1 FFIMKVVISYPPL
14 NTKGHPTLG
23 QNRQFQW
30 FHNPSYIYP
39 MVPASAATLLAKN
52 GCEVIWNDAIAEE
65 WEYPRYL
72 KFMEDTQPDL
82 VAIETKTPTVRQYW
96 RIIGEL
102 KEKLPDTK
110 FVLMGDHVTA
120 LPEET
125 MQNSV
130 VDYALTG
137 GDFDFLLLSLVD
149 HLRDKTPL
157 SSGIWYREN
166 GQILNTGKFQ
176 LVGSLKMLP
185 FIDRDLTKWQLY
197 GEKIYRRTPFTYT
210 MAGRDC
216 PWHRCT
222 FCSWTTTFPTFRV
235 RSVESVLE
243 EIGILIEKY
252 GIREIFDDTGTFPGG
267 GWLDRF
273 CNGMIERGYSQ
284 KILFSCNFRFD
295 YINPERAKLM
305 KKAGFRLMKMGLESG
320 NQKTLDRLDKG
331 IQIADIINGCRI
343 AKEAGLEVHLTIM
356 VGYPWETKQDA
367 ETTLDLSKRLMV
379 HGWADMLQ
387 ATVTI
392 PYPGTPLYQQAVEN
406 DWFRIDPKEYERFDM
421 TEPIF
426 KTPDMTPDEVM
437 AICNN
442 IYKLFLSPKYVAR
455 YIAGIRSID
464 DLKFIGR
471 GVKAVLGHLRDFKRQ
486 PQQE

>member
-1 FFIMKVVISYPPL
+1 MMKVVISYPPL
-14 NTKGHPTLG
+14 TEKGHPTLG

-39 MVPASAATLLAKN
+39 MVPASAATLLAKYD
-52 GCEVIWNDAIAEE
+52 CEVIWNDAIAEE
-65 WEYPRYL
+65 WDYPRYL
-72 KFMEDTQPDL
+72 KYMEDSKPDV

-96 RIIGEL
+96 RIISEL
-102 KEKLPDTK
+102 KDILPDTK
-110 FVLMGDHVTA
+110 FALMGDHVTA

-130 VDYALTG
+130 IDYAITG
-137 GDFDFLLLSLVD
+137 GDFDFLLLSIVD
-149 HLRDKTPL
+149 HLRDKTELAP
-157 SSGIWYREN
+157 GIYYRKN
-166 GQILNTGKFQ
+166 GQVANTGKFA
-176 LVGSLKMLP
+176 LTSSLDALP
-185 FIDRDLTKWQLY
+185 LIDRDLTKWQLY

-235 RSVESVLE
+235 RSVESVLD

-252 GIREIFDDTGTFPGG
+252 GIQEIFDDTGTFPRG
-267 GWLDRF
+267 GWLERF
-273 CNGMIERGYSQ
+273 CNGMIERGYNK

-295 YINPERAKLM
+295 YINPEHAKLM
-305 KKAGFRLMKMGLESG
+305 KQAGFRLMKMGLESG
-320 NQKTLDRLDKG
+320 NQSTLDRLDKG
-331 IQIADIINGCRI
+331 IQLEDIENGCRT

-356 VGYPWETKQDA
+356 VGYPWETRKDA
-367 ETTLDLSKRLMV
+367 QTTLDLAKKLMV
-379 HGWADMLQ
+379 NGWADMLQ

-406 DWFRIDPKEYERFDM
+406 NWFRIDPKEYERFDM

-426 KTPDMTPDEVM
+426 KTPDMTPEEVM
-437 AICNN
+437 AICDN

-486 PQQE
+486 P